1 MRVDDAPYEQTWDSK
16 TITNLLHQD
25 TSGSKGGT
33 SNVLTSVVVDDGSDD
48 EVDHSNSRLTN
59 QDTFSVIFYV
69 PHFSDDVEETWCS
82 SVSED
87 DDVESVDGIDE
98 TGVGGSLDG
107 NFERTSL
114 RCGAGSIGNTAGDGQ
129 GNDGRDDRDDTNP
142 SDPRDLVEGLDT

>member
-16 TITNLLHQD
+16 TITNLLHQN
-25 TSGSKGGT
+25 TSGSKSGT
-33 SNVLTSVVVDDGSDD
+33 GNVLTSVVVDDGSNN
-48 EVDHSNSRLTN
+48 EIDHGDGALTN
-59 QDTFSVIFYV
+59 QDTFGVIFYI

-82 SVSED
+82 GISED

-98 TGVGGSLDG
+98 TWVGGSLDG

-114 RCGAGSIGNTAGDGQ
+114 RSGAGSIGNTTGDGQ
-129 GNDGRDDRDDTNP
+129 GDDGGNDRDDTNP